1 MTAAEGIG
9 GQTSPTINVTPMI
22 DILLVLLVIFM
33 VIVPVTPRGERAL
46 SPRPSHGRPTTGDE
60 VVLEVLK
67 AAGGGVDFRI
77 NQREVARQ
85 DLAAELGAIYANRA
99 ERVLYVK
106 GDERLAF
113 NQIADAVDI
122 GHAAGV
128 DRIGLLT
135 PGAGSA
141 H

>member
-1 MTAAEGIG
+1 MTAADGIG

-22 DILLVLLVIFM
+22 DILLVLLIIFM
-33 VIVPVTPRGERAL
+33 VIVPVIPRGERAL
-46 SPRPSHGRPTTGDE
+46 APRPSHGEPTSGDE

-77 NQREVARQ
+77 NRHQVARQ
-85 DLAAELGAIYANRA
+85 DLAAELSAIYANRA

-113 NQIADAVDI
+113 NQIAEAVDI